1 MARQTDFEGS
11 GKRLSIVRRQLGLSR
26 KDMAARLGLSWP
38 AYYKNESGETLP
50 RPSTMKRLEKEY
62 DISMDWF
69 MFGKGE
75 MHYSKERARVQGL
88 DRELESLKEQLEA
101 AQENLSAKEKGLELK
116 GFGVERKAEVKEL
129 LDHMTRIT
137 LLYHEVMVH
146 FHRFKMENRDLV
158 DISMSAPK
166 S

>member
-1 MARQTDFEGS
+1 MAQQTYFEGS
-11 GKRLSIVRRQLGLSR
+11 GKRLSLVRRQLGLSR

-38 AYYKNESGETLP
+38 AYYKNESGETFP
-50 RPSTMKRLEKEY
+50 RPSTVKRLEKEY

-75 MHYSKERARVQGL
+75 MYYSKERARVQGL
-88 DRELESLKEQLEA
+88 EQELEALKKQLEVV
-101 AQENLSAKEKGLELK
+101 QENLSVKEKGLELK
-116 GFGVERKAEVKEL
+116 GFGIERKVEVKEL
-129 LDHMTRIT
+129 LDHMSRIT

-146 FHRFKMENRDLV
+146 FQRFKMENRDLV

-166 S
+166 P